1 MNMLSAQCD
10 KLRSMAKS
18 VELSMP
24 QAATLMM
31 EAADTITELRG
42 ALQVASVDYR
52 HLQDENA
59 KLREELE
66 QWHRLTAGI
75 ELPEYP
81 ITEFK
86 PKDLERENA
95 KLRELCADMWR
106 GAVTRMDFA
115 ERYAFIGEFVDRM
128 RELEVDA

>member
-1 MNMLSAQCD
+1 MTAENNGLKAEN
-10 KLRSMAKS
+10 A
-18 VELSMP
+18 
-24 QAATLMM
+24 
-31 EAADTITELRG
+31 ELRKERDFYCNQVIENG
-42 ALQVASVDYR
+42 GRAQRAIDALN
-52 HLQDENA
+52 DENA

-128 RELEVDA
+128 RELGVDA